1 MHHNLIFQ
9 EHEGGVGESG
19 PEAEMRAW
27 LSRLGAAAVRG
38 RAGWGW
44 RGEMLVPGVWGR
56 EVAGD
61 IWQSLRWL
69 VF

>member
-9 EHEGGVGESG
+9 EHEGGVGKSG
-19 PEAEMRAW
+19 PEAEMRVW
-27 LSRLGAAAVRG
+27 LTRLGAAAVG
-38 RAGWGW
+38 DRAGRGW
-44 RGEMLVPGVWGR
+44 RGEMLVPGVRGR